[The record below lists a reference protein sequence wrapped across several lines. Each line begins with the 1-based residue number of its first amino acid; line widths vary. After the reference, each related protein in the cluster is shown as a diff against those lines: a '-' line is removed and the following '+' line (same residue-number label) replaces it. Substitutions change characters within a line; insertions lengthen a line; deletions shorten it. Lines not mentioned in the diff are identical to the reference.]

1 MSIITMIQ
9 NKDYEQLKSVVED
22 KIAAIIGEKVAAKKV
37 EFVEKIRSEKK

>member
-22 KIAAIIGEKVAAKKV
+22 KIASIIGERVAAKKV